1 MADILED
8 FQWNSAV
15 GIDGALEGQR
25 LVTRLPRTK
34 KALMMFEASGNDLLI
49 HKTTRCLWRLS
60 DDDKHIEPVFG
71 NDILTDEE
79 VAEAMKEA

>member
-1 MADILED
+1 MTDILED
-8 FQWNSAV
+8 FSWHSAV
-15 GIDGALEGQR
+15 GIDSALDGQR

-34 KALMMFEASGNDLLI
+34 KAMMMFEASGNDLLI

-60 DDDKHIEPVFG
+60 DDSKHIEPVFG

-79 VAEAMKEA
+79 VAEAMKE

>member
-8 FQWNSAV
+8 FSWHSAV
-15 GIDGALEGQR
+15 GIDSALDGQR
-25 LVTRLPRTK
+25 LVTRLPKTR

-71 NDILTDEE
+71 NDVLTDEE
-79 VAEAMKEA
+79 VAEAMKE